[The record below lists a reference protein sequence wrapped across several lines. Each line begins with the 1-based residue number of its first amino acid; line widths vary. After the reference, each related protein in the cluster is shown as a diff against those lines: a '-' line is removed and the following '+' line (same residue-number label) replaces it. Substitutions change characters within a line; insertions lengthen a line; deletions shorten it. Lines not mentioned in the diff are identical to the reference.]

1 MFDTIIKNA
10 RIADGTG
17 APIYFGSVAI
27 KSGKIVMV
35 GDLGNV
41 QAAEVIEAN
50 GQVLSPGFIDVHT
63 HNDLMLLTDNSC
75 QSKLQQGVTTQ
86 IVGNCG
92 FSVAPIRDE
101 TLSLLRTYA
110 EPSIGIWEGVPAW
123 HSFEEY
129 LRVLGDTPLAGNV
142 GAMVGNG
149 TVRMAV
155 KGFDKSP
162 FTSAE
167 TDHAKAYL
175 AEAFEAGAVGMS
187 MGLTY
192 TPEHYY
198 TTEELI
204 PLCAV
209 AEKYNRP
216 VAVHMRGEGDSL
228 MQSIDE
234 MLHIA
239 EQTGISLHISHMKAA
254 GKNNWGKM
262 SAALEKLD
270 KARAKGIDVTGDV
283 YSYTAC
289 YSQFP
294 YLMPPWAAEGGVAKA
309 VERVRD
315 PETFQRIKANM
326 ERSGDGWDCMIYS
339 TGWENVWIALTVN
352 PSCKQYEGM
361 SVAEIA
367 QLRGEN
373 PTECG
378 LRLFAE
384 NDGKLGFMFFF
395 IDEADI
401 KSILCWDHAFSAS
414 DSTSINSGICHPR
427 VFGNSVRL
435 LSHFVREEHTLSL
448 ESAIQKLTGMPAK
461 RFGLNG
467 KGLLRPGMD
476 ADLVL
481 FNPETIQDC
490 ADYDHPQRYPK
501 GISQVLVAGK
511 SAMQSGNY
519 QNTTDGKLI
528 TIK

>member
-1 MFDTIIKNA
+1 MFNTIIKNA
-10 RIADGTG
+10 KIADGTG
-17 APIYFGSVAI
+17 TPLYPGSIAI
-27 KSGKIVMV
+27 KDGQIAAV
-35 GDLGNV
+35 GDLTGV
-41 QAAEVIEAN
+41 QADEVIDAE
-50 GQVLSPGFIDVHT
+50 GLVLAPGFIDVHT

-92 FSVAPIRDE
+92 FSVAPIRNE
-101 TLSLLRTYA
+101 TLPLLRTYA
-110 EPSIGIWEGVPAW
+110 EPSIGIWEGAPDW

-129 LRVLGDTPLAGNV
+129 LRVLGSTPLAGNA
-142 GAMVGNG
+142 GSLVGNG

-155 KGFDKSP
+155 KGFDKSS
-162 FTSAE
+162 FTAAE
-167 TDHAKAYL
+167 TDRAKAYL

-204 PLCAV
+204 PLCGV
-209 AEKYNRP
+209 AAKYGRP

-262 SAALEKLD
+262 PAALEKLD
-270 KARAKGIDVTGDV
+270 KARARGIDVTGDV

-315 PETFQRIKANM
+315 PETFRRIKADM
-326 ERSGDGWDCMIYS
+326 ERPGDGWDCMIYS
-339 TGWENVWIALTVN
+339 TGWENVRIALTVN
-352 PSCKQYEGM
+352 PACKQYEGL

-367 QLRGEN
+367 RLRGED

-401 KSILCWDHAFSAS
+401 KAILRWDHAFSAS
-414 DSTSINSGICHPR
+414 DSTCINAGICHPR

-435 LSHFVREEHTLSL
+435 LSHFVREEHALSL
-448 ESAIQKLTGMPAK
+448 EAAVQKLTGMPAR
-461 RFGLNG
+461 RFGLKG

-481 FNPETIQDC
+481 FDPQTIQDC
-490 ADYDHPQRYPK
+490 ADYDQPRRYPE
-501 GISQVLVAGK
+501 GISRVMVAGK
-511 SAMQSGNY
+511 TAVCGGSY
-519 QNTTDGKLI
+519 QNTFSGKLI
-528 TIK
+528 TSK